1 MKGLTK
7 IFLSAICGLS
17 LLTSCLSEGNSMAG
31 FSAVKHNATA
41 YANTY
46 SGYVQFMS
54 YGNWRIDMHSGGDWL
69 KLDTLRGVG
78 MAIYTIPVRYQK
90 NTTGAVRTANM
101 YLYDTDES
109 DANTSFS
116 MSQYATRGD
125 GSMGSAP
132 LVKTI
137 TGDDGST
144 ISISYDSDCRPTRL
158 SIKKGELMLRSL
170 TFIWGDTTV
179 TVNNSLN
186 STITIGYQPKFLSSS
201 TDTVQ
206 CYISSMVSQKSTFGY
221 TFEERRDLSSEYT
234 GAAMLF
240 ENAHPITYVS
250 GVDYNPDGDWEVDS
264 LRYLH
269 HRSDNTEFRQ
279 YAKIAYNGIDNRY
292 QSVDVNQL
300 VFGVEECNP
309 YLLLGLFR
317 SARSTKIFSTATT
330 DGGTYTFTTTLNADK
345 SVNTLAVTDT
355 AGNTVT
361 YTFEYHPNSLWQ

>member
-31 FSAVKHNATA
+31 FSAVQHNATA
-41 YANTY
+41 YANTDR
-46 SGYVQFMS
+46 GYVSFMS
-54 YGNWRIDMHSGGDWL
+54 YGNWRIDMKSGGDWL

-109 DANTSFS
+109 DANMTFS

-132 LVKTI
+132 LVKAI

-144 ISISYDSDCRPTRL
+144 VSIDYDSNCRPTRL

-170 TFIWGDTTV
+170 TFVWGDTTV

-186 STITIGYQPKFLSSS
+186 STINIGYQPQFLSSS

-206 CYISSMVSQKSTFGY
+206 CYISSSVSYKQTYGY
-221 TFEERRDLSSEYT
+221 TFEERRNQSSEYSA
-234 GAAMLF
+234 AAMLF
-240 ENAHPITYVS
+240 EGATL
-250 GVDYNPDGDWEVDS
+250 GNPDGDWEADS

-269 HRSDNTEFRQ
+269 HRSDGTEFRQ

-309 YLLLGLFR
+309 YLLLGMFR

-330 DGGTYTFTTTLNADK
+330 DGGTYTLTPTLNADK
-345 SVNTLAVTDT
+345 SVNTLAVKDTD
-355 AGNTVT
+355 GNTIT
-361 YTFEYHPNSLWQ
+361 YTFEYHPNTLWQ